1 MMRRMLAAAAAVVL
15 LAGCDGSGGE
25 ADPSPSAGDGS
36 SDVSSD
42 ATTDPTTGAP
52 ISQDE
57 AVACPDGV
65 VELDPELPDEVP
77 EGATSVRLCAGGDD
91 EVTPPTDA
99 LVTEVAAVVA
109 RVNDQPVV
117 TRGCADRRLPTYQ
130 LAFGYPDGS
139 TFVVAGRFTG
149 CAELLVGSGRRAK
162 AGPPLRTFVDS
173 LVAQRASAVP
183 PDRAIDPAD
192 LDCAREQEDRTFP
205 LGEPTGLTVAV
216 LCLGNPEQ
224 PARAR
229 RVMISPD
236 QLATLVE
243 SMRTHTTAEDEM
255 FGCSIFL
262 SAPTDHWIVGANA
275 WGDPVTMK
283 RVCLGLSYGP
293 DREWRPRQQAKA
305 IIQRLIDR
313 AR

>member
-1 MMRRMLAAAAAVVL
+1 MLAAAAAVVL

-25 ADPSPSAGDGS
+25 ADPSPSASAGDGS

-42 ATTDPTTGAP
+42 ATTAPTTDAP

-57 AVACPDGV
+57 AVACPAGV

-109 RVNDQPVV
+109 KVNDQPVV

-149 CAELLVGSGRRAK
+149 CAEVLVGSGRRAK

-173 LVAQRASAVP
+173 LVAQRATAAP

-192 LDCAREQEDRTFP
+192 LDCAQQREEHTWP
-205 LGEPTGLTVAV
+205 LADPTGLIAAV
-216 LCLGNPEQ
+216 MCVGDPDSPQ
-224 PARAR
+224 GAR
-229 RVMISPD
+229 RTEIRAGELETV
-236 QLATLVE
+236 LA
-243 SMRTHTTAEDEM
+243 SIRTDSGPPRAT
-255 FGCSIFL
+255 FGCGAFN
-262 SAPTDHWIVGANA
+262 PQEPWIVGTNV
-275 WGDPVTMK
+275 WGDPITMTQE
-283 RVCLGLSYGP
+283 CL
-293 DREWRPRQQAKA
+293 DFMMTEERAWKPRGKAAKLVN
-305 IIQRLIDR
+305 RLIDR

>member
-42 ATTDPTTGAP
+42 ATTDPTTDAP
-52 ISQDE
+52 ISQGE
-57 AVACPDGV
+57 AVPCPDDL
-65 VELDPELPDEVP
+65 VEIDPELPDEVP
-77 EGATSVRLCAGGDD
+77 EGATSVRLCADGDD

-109 RVNDQPVV
+109 KVNDQPVV

-173 LVAQRASAVP
+173 LVAQRATATP
-183 PDRAIDPAD
+183 PDRATDPAD
-192 LDCAREQEDRTFP
+192 LDCAQQREEHTWP
-205 LGEPTGLTVAV
+205 LADPAGLTAAV
-216 LCLGNPEQ
+216 MCVGDPDSPQ
-224 PARAR
+224 GAR
-229 RVMISPD
+229 RTEIRASELETVLTSIRTDTGPPRD
-236 QLATLVE
+236 TL
-243 SMRTHTTAEDEM
+243 
-255 FGCSIFL
+255 GCGPIT
-262 SAPTDHWIVGANA
+262 PTRPWIVGTNA
-275 WGDPVTMK
+275 WGDPITLVEECIDFLITDDFAWK
-283 RVCLGLSYGP
+283 
-293 DREWRPRQQAKA
+293 PRGAAAKLVN
-305 IIQRLIDR
+305 RLIDR
-313 AR
+313 AS

>member
-15 LAGCDGSGGE
+15 LTGCDGSGGE
-25 ADPSPSAGDGS
+25 AGPGPSAGDGS

-42 ATTDPTTGAP
+42 ATTDPTTDVP

-57 AVACPDGV
+57 AVACPDDV

-109 RVNDQPVV
+109 KVNDLPVV

-139 TFVVAGRFTG
+139 SFVVAGRFTG

-173 LVAQRASAVP
+173 LVAQRATATP

-192 LDCAREQEDRTFP
+192 LDCVQQREEHTWP
-205 LGEPTGLTVAV
+205 LADPAGLTVAV
-216 LCLGNPEQ
+216 MCVGDPESPQ
-224 PARAR
+224 QAR
-229 RVMISPD
+229 RREIRAGELETV
-236 QLATLVE
+236 LA
-243 SMRTHTTAEDEM
+243 SIRTDSGPPRAT
-255 FGCSIFL
+255 FGCGAFN
-262 SAPTDHWIVGANA
+262 PQEPWIVGTNA
-275 WGDPVTMK
+275 WGDPITMPK
-283 RVCLGLSYGP
+283 ECLDFMITD
-293 DREWRPRQQAKA
+293 DRAWKPRDAAAKLVA
-305 IIQRLIDR
+305 RLIDR